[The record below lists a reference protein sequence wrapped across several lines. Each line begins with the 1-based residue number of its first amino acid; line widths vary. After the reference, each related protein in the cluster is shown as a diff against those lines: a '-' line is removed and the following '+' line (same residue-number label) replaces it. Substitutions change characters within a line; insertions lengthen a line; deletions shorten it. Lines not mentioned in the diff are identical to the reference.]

1 MNEIQRES
9 EEDEGIIGKVKDK
22 IVERN
27 TILAS
32 KVKKGLV
39 VMRGRE

>member
-27 TILAS
+27 TILAA
-32 KVKKGLV
+32 KVKRGLV